1 MNKWIFYCV
10 ISWILGSVIFYFS
23 YFTVNLK
30 LGPNEHLI
38 IINKKVIE
46 EYKEIEKL
54 IEEQEIIIR
63 FEEYKNKNYRIYL
76 ENINNYLLYFLV
88 MFYLF
93 INTIIRNINTDYIKP
108 WIILNLQNKNVSL
121 DISNTY
127 SYNIIIISTLYV
139 YFDWYLSLV
148 LIFTQLD
155 IVLSSIVMEILLQIV
170 MCRFYLK
177 KKCLNVNLNAG
188 DLILI

>member
-38 IINKKVIE
+38 IINI
-46 EYKEIEKL
+46 
-54 IEEQEIIIR
+54 
-63 FEEYKNKNYRIYL
+63 
-76 ENINNYLLYFLV
+76 NINNYLRYFLV